1 MRREQRVTSGVIVH
15 QRRQSPPH
23 GRSAMPRTENGQIV
37 ETAIEARG
45 GVLGMPVLY
54 VLMAGTAG
62 VIVLFVAVY
71 LFAFT

>member
-1 MRREQRVTSGVIVH
+1 
-15 QRRQSPPH
+15 
-23 GRSAMPRTENGQIV
+23 MPRTENGQIV